1 MAMNDIY
8 TRLGARPV
16 INASGNTTIWGGST
30 PSPAVRR
37 AMDEANGYWV
47 EMEELLARS
56 GEVIADALGVE
67 AAYPTAGCFAAL
79 VLSASSLMTGSDAEK
94 VARLP
99 NTEGMKNEFVFQA
112 GHAYGYDRAYSV
124 PGGRLVTVGDEN
136 GCTLD
141 QMDAAIGPRTAAVV
155 YYVTEGA
162 LGPFVSYDDAIQLAK
177 DRGVPILADCAA
189 QIYPLDYFR
198 ESAQKA
204 DLACFGGKYMG
215 APHSSGFLCG
225 RKEFVEAAVGHGFIA
240 PGKPFGRGMKMDRQE
255 IVGLVTAV
263 SEWFAMDH
271 EERLLTAGEKLGV
284 IQDAA
289 RGLDAVK
296 NASISPIDN
305 FVGIILNVEI
315 DTQALGRNAQA
326 VSDELDAMN
335 PRIRVVADGDDTL
348 VFVAHNLTDGE
359 PEIVAE
365 SLRTTLSK

>member
-1 MAMNDIY
+1 MNDIY
-8 TRLGARPV
+8 SRLGARPV

-56 GEVIADALGVE
+56 GEVIASALGVE

-79 VLSASSLMTGSDAEK
+79 VLSTASLMTGSDAEK
-94 VARLP
+94 MARLP
-99 NTEGMKNEFVFQA
+99 DTEGLKNEFVFQA

-124 PGGRLVTVGDEN
+124 PGGSLVKVGDED

-155 YYVTEGA
+155 YFVNKEA
-162 LGPFVSYDDAIQLAK
+162 SGPFVSYDDAAQLAR
-177 DRGVPILADCAA
+177 DRGVPLLADCAA

-204 DLACFGGKYMG
+204 DLACFGGKYMR
-215 APHSSGFLCG
+215 APHSTGFLCG
-225 RKEFVEAAVGHGFIA
+225 RKELVEAAVGHGFIA

-255 IVGLVTAV
+255 IVGMVTAV
-263 SEWFAMDH
+263 SEWFAIDH
-271 EERLLTAGEKLGV
+271 EERLLEAGEKLGV

-289 RGLDAVK
+289 REIGVVK
-296 NASISPIDN
+296 NASISSMDN

-315 DTQALGRNAQA
+315 DTQALGKDAA
-326 VSDELDAMN
+326 SVSEDLGAMN
-335 PRIRVVADGDDTL
+335 PRIRVDAGGCDTL
-348 VFVAHNLTDGE
+348 LFVAHNLADGE
-359 PEIVAE
+359 AEIVAE
-365 SLRTTLSK
+365 SLRAALST